1 MLRRLHRRRR
11 RRAFVAF
18 DDTDD
23 RWLEDRQSRLPGMFN
38 HCSTEGGP
46 DGVLWSDEYAAWEQ
60 LGPETQNVVG
70 ELCVFKWSCLDIC
83 REMNKRGFHLLAD
96 DSKIASECLKIDKG
110 YRGSPSRDG
119 MTMPTLTERD
129 RRRMGYV

>member
-11 RRAFVAF
+11 RRRVFIEH
-18 DDTDD
+18 DTDD
-23 RWLEDRQSRLPGMFN
+23 RFPDEGRRSWLPAMFN
-38 HCSTEGGP
+38 NCDTEGDQ

-60 LGPETQNVVG
+60 LGPETQNVIG

-83 REMNKRGFHLLAD
+83 REMNIRGLHLLAD

-110 YRGSPSRDG
+110 YRGSPSRD
-119 MTMPTLTERD
+119 
-129 RRRMGYV
+129 

>member
-1 MLRRLHRRRR
+1 MLRRRR
-11 RRAFVAF
+11 RRPSLWVE
-18 DDTDD
+18 DETDD

-38 HCSTEGGP
+38 HCRTEGGP
-46 DGVLWSDEYAAWEQ
+46 DGVHWSDEYAAWEQ
-60 LGPETQNVVG
+60 MGPETQNVIG

-83 REMNKRGFHLLAD
+83 REMNKRGLHLLAD
-96 DSKIASECLKIDKG
+96 DSKIAAECLKIDKG

-119 MTMPTLTERD
+119 MTMPTITERD